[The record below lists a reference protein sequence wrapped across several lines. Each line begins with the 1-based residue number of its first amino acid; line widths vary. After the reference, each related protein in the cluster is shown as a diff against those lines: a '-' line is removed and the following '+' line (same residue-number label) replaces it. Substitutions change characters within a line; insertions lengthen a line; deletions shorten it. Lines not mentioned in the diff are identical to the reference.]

1 MQTLQLDLNKRYTYA
16 DYLTWFDDQRRE
28 LYNGFIKLMSPAPRR
43 VHQSVSMNLIF
54 PFSKFLYKKK
64 CKIYSAPFDVRL
76 PKKSKDD
83 KQIYTVVQP
92 DLCIICAPEKLDDK
106 GCLGAPDLIIEIISK
121 SSAKNDAIEKYQ
133 IYQEAGVREYWI
145 VYPEQELVHVFLL
158 ENEKFF
164 LKKVYA
170 SDDKIEVS
178 IFNGELTIDLKEI
191 FENQ

>member
-43 VHQSVSMNLIF
+43 VHQSVSSEFFGTFWNYLRNK
-54 PFSKFLYKKK
+54 S

-83 KQIYTVVQP
+83 KQIFTVVQP

-145 VYPEQELVHVFLL
+145 VYPEEELVHVFLL

-170 SDDKIEVS
+170 SDDKIEVA
-178 IFNGELTIDLKEI
+178 IFNGELTIDLTEI